1 LLDLHTIANDS
12 ELNMMI
18 KSEAGPTEEDTYL
31 EAVITEGKNE
41 WVDILINALQ
51 HHLQTKKPFV
61 PHAKIGQADGMRLSR
76 AAFAVMV
83 KFSDL
88 TQELM
93 SSIDE
98 IEMNWDEQEKQV
110 PKILEHLKAINAVDL
125 LLKRW
130 ESASK
135 MRLYLQ
141 EKKRMFQSRYRSR
154 WRTKLRKKVGG
165 KAKGLSREAEEGGK
179 RAP

>member
-1 LLDLHTIANDS
+1 MLDLHTIANDS

-141 EKKRMFQSRYRSR
+141 EKKKDVSEQISIQVENEV
-154 WRTKLRKKVGG
+154 KK
-165 KAKGLSREAEEGGK
+165 KK
-179 RAP
+179 